1 MKIPNRIGVSK
12 YHLCCLLVYKFFIA
26 EFQSVCYSRT
36 CLVQT
41 GGKFYVES
49 CVITPIDSFLD
60 YVTGGCELNFMVAVD
75 FTASNGNPLQPDS
88 LHYFDPS
95 GRLNAY
101 QTAIQAVGQ
110 IIHHYDTDKR
120 FPCWGF
126 GGRPIDG
133 PVSHCFALNG
143 NNSNPVVSDKV
154 LSVKLSIVAN
164 QSMVSE
170 NFD

>member
-1 MKIPNRIGVSK
+1 
-12 YHLCCLLVYKFFIA
+12 
-26 EFQSVCYSRT
+26 
-36 CLVQT
+36 VQT

-49 CVITPIDSFLD
+49 CVITRINSFID

-95 GRLNAY
+95 GRSNAY

-164 QSMVSE
+164 RSMVSE
-170 NFD
+170 NFN